1 MTFINLTKPATGDT
15 DYQDPDISP
24 AGPRT
29 TTPLDPDTA
38 RRNQQLVD
46 QYAEHLYLSL
56 IHI

>member
-38 RRNQQLVD
+38 RRN
-46 QYAEHLYLSL
+46 
-56 IHI
+56 